1 MNELRKHVAAAAL
14 VACLSTGLADNAAA
28 AMTDYEFQLVDGT
41 VAMGKDIPVRVRL
54 VDKRTGMT
62 VPDAVI
68 FETRLD
74 MAPDGMETMT
84 APVEVAPSPEP
95 GIYVVKGN
103 FVMAG
108 GWRISLGA
116 KVQGEEGTLRNELV
130 LKATE

>member
-14 VACLSTGLADNAAA
+14 VACLSAGLAGNAAA

-62 VPDAVI
+62 VPDAVV

>member
-1 MNELRKHVAAAAL
+1 MNNLMKRVAAAAL
-14 VACLSTGLADNAAA
+14 TACLASGFAGNAAA
-28 AMTDYEFQLVDGT
+28 AMSDYEFQLVDGT
-41 VAMGKDIPVRVRL
+41 VGMGKGIPVRVRL

-95 GIYVVKGN
+95 GIYVVTGA

-130 LKATE
+130 LKVTE

>member
-14 VACLSTGLADNAAA
+14 VACLSAGLAGNAAA

>member
-1 MNELRKHVAAAAL
+1 MNNLTKRVAAAAL
-14 VACLSTGLADNAAA
+14 VACLFIGFAGNAVA
-28 AMTDYEFQLVDGT
+28 AMSDYEFQLVDST
-41 VAMGKDIPVRVRL
+41 VKMGAGMPIQVRL
-54 VDKRTGMT
+54 VDKRTGKA

-74 MAPDGMETMT
+74 MAPDDMETMT
-84 APVEVAPSPEP
+84 APLEVAPSPEP

>member
-14 VACLSTGLADNAAA
+14 VACLSTGLAGNAAA